1 MTIVGKV
8 ENMNVGSDYF
18 NCNVVSNKGERLN
31 LKLTKE
37 QASLIKVEQ
46 VYHFKYQ
53 TITINEK
60 VNYQV
65 TEFTDVLNTIDN
77 LAEAQERLA
86 PFYQFAPLEMSKVE
100 AEVEGYLNKITNPIL
115 IKITKNLYQKY
126 KKEFYLYPAAVKFH
140 HAYVG
145 GLAYHTKTM
154 LKIAE
159 KLLEV
164 YDFINQDLVYS
175 AIILHDLCK
184 TKELT
189 SLAGGEYTK
198 EGQLIGHL
206 VLISGEVMIEASKHN
221 LEKSEEVLQL
231 NHILLAH
238 HGLPHF
244 GAAKRP
250 QTAEALLVWYIDTID
265 SKFRVI
271 EESLKEV
278 AEGEFTS
285 IINVADKMRY
295 YKHKVK

>member
-86 PFYQFAPLEMSKVE
+86 PFSVCPLEMSKVE

-115 IKITKNLYQKY
+115 IKITKPLSKY
-126 KKEFYLYPAAVKFH
+126 KRILSLPSCS
-140 HAYVG
+140 
-145 GLAYHTKTM
+145 
-154 LKIAE
+154 KISPRICRWTC
-159 KLLEV
+159 LS
-164 YDFINQDLVYS
+164 Y
-175 AIILHDLCK
+175 
-184 TKELT
+184 
-189 SLAGGEYTK
+189 
-198 EGQLIGHL
+198 
-206 VLISGEVMIEASKHN
+206 
-221 LEKSEEVLQL
+221 
-231 NHILLAH
+231 
-238 HGLPHF
+238 
-244 GAAKRP
+244 
-250 QTAEALLVWYIDTID
+250 
-265 SKFRVI
+265 
-271 EESLKEV
+271 
-278 AEGEFTS
+278 
-285 IINVADKMRY
+285 
-295 YKHKVK
+295 